1 LGIRRFTTVLA
12 KDFWNLVKLNLIFC
26 ACALPSIALFVLAY
40 LGVLGGFAL
49 VLSLIAAFPIGGAAS
64 AGMFCVTKML
74 RDDPGYLWHDFKRK
88 YTENMKQAMAPGI
101 LSTLFLY
108 AQIYLWR
115 DLTHGGADADLALIV
130 MGALSILIFGMV
142 APYIFVQIAYIE
154 LATSKIIKNS
164 VLISF
169 ANSAYSFLGA
179 LMGFAVWIAFA
190 LFLPES
196 LLAAPVLLVLG
207 FSMSWLLNLLW
218 IWPAV
223 DKQFSIEKT
232 LRSRRDRI

>member
-1 LGIRRFTTVLA
+1 MGIRRFTDVLA

-26 ACALPSIALFVLAY
+26 ACALPSIALFVLAF
-40 LGVLGGFAL
+40 LGVLGGFAF

-179 LMGFAVWIAFA
+179 LMGLAVWIVFA

-196 LLAAPVLLVLG
+196 LLAAPILLVLG